1 MAVVD
6 QTHPIVVLGA
16 GSWGTALAMHL
27 AGSGHNVL
35 LWGNEP
41 EHIQLLAE
49 QRCNQQY
56 LPDVPFPDLLQVTA
70 DLEQALASPAWI
82 LIAIPSHAY
91 RPFLKK
97 NAPLFKA
104 DIGIAWASKGLEN
117 GSGKLIHQVVAEEL
131 PHCKLTAVMSGPTFA
146 GEVARNL
153 PTSITVAS
161 ESESF
166 SRQLTDDLHSGRFR
180 VYRSHDL
187 IGVELGGAL
196 KNVLAIAAGAADG
209 LGFGANTRAALI
221 TRGLAEMMRLGE
233 AMGGKRE
240 TFMGLAGVGDLIL
253 TCTDNQSRNRR
264 TGLLLAQGKTLEQ
277 VHEEIGQAI
286 EGIKTAREVVRLA
299 QQHDVEVP
307 ISEQVYRV
315 LYENRPIKEAVHTL
329 LSRKSSQEII

>member
-6 QTHPIVVLGA
+6 QMHPIVVLGA

-41 EHIQLLAE
+41 EHMQLLAE

-56 LPDVPFPDLLQVTA
+56 LPDAPFPDLLQVTA

-91 RPFLKK
+91 RSFLQK
-97 NAPLFKA
+97 NAHLFKA
-104 DIGIAWASKGLEN
+104 DIGIAWASKGLEH
-117 GSGKLIHQVVAEEL
+117 GTGKLIHQVVAEEL

-161 ESESF
+161 ESETF
-166 SRQLTDDLHSGRFR
+166 ARQLIDDLHSGRFR
-180 VYRSHDL
+180 AYLSRDL

-264 TGLLLAQGKTLEQ
+264 TGLLLAQGKTLAQ

-299 QQHDVEVP
+299 RQYGVEVP

-315 LYENRPIKEAVHTL
+315 LYENCPIEEAVHTL

>member
-1 MAVVD
+1 MAVID
-6 QTHPIVVLGA
+6 QVRPIVVLGA

-27 AGSGHNVL
+27 ADSGHNVL

-41 EHIQLLAE
+41 EHIQLLSE

-70 DLEQALASPAWI
+70 DLELALASPAWV

-91 RPFLKK
+91 RSFLQK
-97 NAPLFKA
+97 NAHLFQSH
-104 DIGIAWASKGLEN
+104 IGVAWASKGLEN
-117 GSGKLIHQVVAEEL
+117 GTAKLIHQVVAEEL
-131 PHCKLTAVMSGPTFA
+131 PQCDKTAVMSGPTFA

-161 ESESF
+161 ESETF
-166 SRQLTDDLHSGRFR
+166 ARQITDDLHSGRFR
-180 VYRSHDL
+180 VYLSKDL

-233 AMGGKRE
+233 AMGGQRE
-240 TFMGLAGVGDLIL
+240 TFMGLAGMGDLIL

-277 VHEEIGQAI
+277 VREEIGQAI
-286 EGIKTAREVVRLA
+286 EGIRTAKEVVTLA
-299 QQHDVEVP
+299 RQHGVEVP

-315 LYENRPIKEAVHTL
+315 LYENCPIEDAVRTL
-329 LSRKSSQEII
+329 LSRKSKQETV

>member
-1 MAVVD
+1 MVVVD
-6 QTHPIVVLGA
+6 RAHPIVVLGA
-16 GSWGTALAMHL
+16 GSWGTALAIHL
-27 AGSGHNVL
+27 AGSGHEVL
-35 LWGNEP
+35 LWGNES
-41 EHIQLLAE
+41 EHMQLLAE

-56 LPDVPFPDLLQVTA
+56 LPDAPFPDLLQVTA
-70 DLEQALASPAWI
+70 DIEQAMASPAWV

-91 RPFLKK
+91 RPFLQK

-104 DIGIAWASKGLEN
+104 DIGLAWASKGLEI
-117 GSGKLIHQVVAEEL
+117 GTGKLIHQVVAEEL

-161 ESESF
+161 ESDF
-166 SRQLTDDLHSGRFR
+166 FARQLTDDLHSGRFR

-240 TFMGLAGVGDLIL
+240 TFMGLAGMGDLIL

-264 TGLLLAQGKTLEQ
+264 TGLLLAQGKSLEQ
-277 VHEEIGQAI
+277 VREEIGQAI
-286 EGIKTAREVVRLA
+286 EGIKTAKEVVSLA
-299 QQHDVEVP
+299 QQHGVEVP

-315 LYENRPIKEAVHTL
+315 LYENCPIEEAVHAL
-329 LSRKSSQEII
+329 LSRKSSQETI

>member
-1 MAVVD
+1 MAAVD

-41 EHIQLLAE
+41 EHIKLLAE

-56 LPDVPFPDLLQVTA
+56 LPGVPFPELLQVTA

-91 RPFLKK
+91 RPFLQK
-97 NAPLFKA
+97 NAHLFKA
-104 DIGIAWASKGLEN
+104 DIGIAWASKGLEH
-117 GSGKLIHQVVAEEL
+117 GSGKLLHQVIAEEL

-161 ESESF
+161 ESDDF
-166 SRQLTDDLHSGRFR
+166 ARQLTDDLHSGRFR
-180 VYRSHDL
+180 AYRSHDL

-233 AMGGKRE
+233 AMDGKRE

-286 EGIKTAREVVRLA
+286 EGIKTAREVVMLA
-299 QQHDVEVP
+299 RQHGVEVP

-315 LYENRPIKEAVHTL
+315 LYENCPIEEAVHTL

>member
-1 MAVVD
+1 MVTANKAN
-6 QTHPIVVLGA
+6 PIAVLGA
-16 GSWGTALAMHL
+16 GSWGTALAIHL
-27 AGSGHNVL
+27 ANSGHDVI
-35 LWGNEP
+35 LWGNETA
-41 EHIQLLAE
+41 HMQLLAK

-56 LPDVPFPDLLQVTA
+56 LPDVTFPQRLQVTD
-70 DLEQALASPAWI
+70 DLTQALASPAWI

-91 RPFLKK
+91 RPFLKN
-97 NAPLFKA
+97 NAALFKA
-104 DIGIAWASKGLEN
+104 DIGIAWASKGLEH
-117 GSGKLIHQVVAEEL
+117 GTGKLLHQVIAEEL
-131 PHCKLTAVMSGPTFA
+131 PNCKKIAVMSGPTFA

-161 ESESF
+161 ASKSF
-166 SRQLTDDLHSGRFR
+166 SQQLSDDLHSGRFR
-180 VYRSHDL
+180 VYLSDDL

-240 TFMGLAGVGDLIL
+240 TFMGLAGMGDLIL

-264 TGLLLAQGKTLEQ
+264 TGLLLAQGKTMPQ

-286 EGIKTAREVVRLA
+286 EGIKTTREVVALA
-299 QQHDVEVP
+299 RQHGVEVP

-315 LYENRPIKEAVHTL
+315 LYEDCPIEEAVQTL
-329 LSRKSSQEII
+329 LSRKSSQETS

>member
-1 MAVVD
+1 MTVVD
-6 QTHPIVVLGA
+6 KSHPIAVLGA
-16 GSWGTALAMHL
+16 GSWGTALAIHL
-27 AGSGHNVL
+27 ADSGHDVL
-35 LWGNEP
+35 LWGDEP
-41 EHIQLLAE
+41 EHMQILSR

-56 LPDVPFPDLLQVTA
+56 LPDVAFPELLQTTD
-70 DLEQALASPAWI
+70 DLEHALASPAWV
-82 LIAIPSHAY
+82 LIAIPSYAY
-91 RPFLKK
+91 RSFLHK
-97 NAPLFKA
+97 NSALFKE
-104 DIGIAWASKGLEN
+104 DVGVAWASKGLEH

-131 PHCKLTAVMSGPTFA
+131 PQCKKTAVMSGPTFA

-161 ESESF
+161 ESEDF
-166 SRQLTDDLHSGRFR
+166 SQQVSDDLHSGRFR
-180 VYRSHDL
+180 VYLSSDL
-187 IGVELGGAL
+187 TGVELGGSM

-240 TFMGLAGVGDLIL
+240 TFMGLAGMGDLIL

-277 VHEEIGQAI
+277 VHQEIGQAI
-286 EGIKTAREVVRLA
+286 EGIKTAKEIVELA
-299 QQHDVEVP
+299 RQHDVEVP

-315 LYENRPIKEAVHTL
+315 LYENCPIEEAVHVL
-329 LSRKSSQEII
+329 LSRKSTQETI